1 MMEIRTQ
8 DKMIETNG
16 IKLHIVQKGDSES
29 PLVLLLH
36 GFPEFWYGWR
46 QQIDF
51 LAGMGFRVVVPDQRG
66 YNLSDKPKG
75 IDAYRID
82 NLTLD
87 IIGLIDALKYKK
99 ATIIGHDW
107 GGMIAWQLAIKY
119 PERLEKLIILN
130 IPHPKVMKKTLLTSW
145 RQKRKSWY
153 IFFFQIPG
161 FPELISSRIKFALLR
176 KGLIKSSRR
185 GTFSETDLKQYQEA
199 WSKKN
204 ALRSMINWYRAAF
217 RTMFEKSVKS
227 YIDIPTLLIW
237 GMKDFALISDM
248 AQPSIDLCRKGRLV
262 FIEEASHWV
271 QHEEPDRVNSLIKDY
286 L

>member
-1 MMEIRTQ
+1 MENPIQ
-8 DKMIETNG
+8 EKMIETNG
-16 IKLHIVQKGDSES
+16 IKLHIVQKGNSEGQ
-29 PLVLLLH
+29 LILLLH
-36 GFPEFWYGWR
+36 GFPEYWYGWR

-75 IDAYRID
+75 INAYCID

-87 IIGLIDALKYKK
+87 IIGLLDALKYKK

-107 GGMIAWQLAIKY
+107 GGMIAWQLAINY
-119 PERLEKLIILN
+119 PERLDKLIILN
-130 IPHPKVMKKTLLTSW
+130 IPHPKVMKKTLLKSW
-145 RQKRKSWY
+145 RQKRRSWY
-153 IFFFQIPG
+153 IFFFQIPW
-161 FPELISSRIKFALLR
+161 FPEFILSRINFTLLR
-176 KGLIKSSRR
+176 KVLVKSSRR
-185 GTFSETDLKQYQEA
+185 GTFSETDLKQYQKA

>member
-153 IFFFQIPG
+153 IFFFQVPWL
-161 FPELISSRIKFALLR
+161 PELISSRINFALLR

-217 RTMFEKSVKS
+217 RTIFEKSVKS

>member
-1 MMEIRTQ
+1 MMEIQ
-8 DKMIETNG
+8 PYDKMIETNG

-75 IDAYRID
+75 IDAYHID

-130 IPHPKVMKKTLLTSW
+130 IPHPKVMKKTLLKSW

-153 IFFFQIPG
+153 IFFFQIPW
-161 FPELISSRIKFALLR
+161 FPEFILSRINFALLR
-176 KGLIKSSRR
+176 KVLIKSSRR

-271 QHEEPDRVNSLIKDY
+271 QHEEPDRINSLIKDY

>member
-1 MMEIRTQ
+1 
-8 DKMIETNG
+8 
-16 IKLHIVQKGDSES
+16 
-29 PLVLLLH
+29 
-36 GFPEFWYGWR
+36 
-46 QQIDF
+46 
-51 LAGMGFRVVVPDQRG
+51 
-66 YNLSDKPKG
+66 
-75 IDAYRID
+75 
-82 NLTLD
+82 
-87 IIGLIDALKYKK
+87 
-99 ATIIGHDW
+99 
-107 GGMIAWQLAIKY
+107 MIAWQLAIKY
-119 PERLEKLIILN
+119 PEKLEKLIILN
-130 IPHPKVMKKTLLTSW
+130 IPHPKVMKKTLLKSW

-153 IFFFQIPG
+153 IFFFQIPW
-161 FPELISSRIKFALLR
+161 FPEFILSRINFALLR
-176 KGLIKSSRR
+176 KVLIKSSRR

-199 WSKKN
+199 WSKKT

-271 QHEEPDRVNSLIKDY
+271 QHEEQDRVNLLIKDF

>member
-145 RQKRKSWY
+145 QQKRKSWY
-153 IFFFQIPG
+153 IFFFQVPWL
-161 FPELISSRIKFALLR
+161 PELISSRINFALLR

-262 FIEEASHWV
+262 FIKEASHWV
-271 QHEEPDRVNSLIKDY
+271 QHEEPDRVNLLIKDF

>member
-1 MMEIRTQ
+1 MEKSNR
-8 DKMIETNG
+8 KM
-16 IKLHIVQKGDSES
+16 
-29 PLVLLLH
+29 
-36 GFPEFWYGWR
+36 
-46 QQIDF
+46 
-51 LAGMGFRVVVPDQRG
+51 
-66 YNLSDKPKG
+66 
-75 IDAYRID
+75 
-82 NLTLD
+82 TLR
-87 IIGLIDALKYKK
+87 
-99 ATIIGHDW
+99 IIGHDW

-153 IFFFQIPG
+153 IFFFQIPW
-161 FPELISSRIKFALLR
+161 FPEFILSRINFALLR
-176 KGLIKSSRR
+176 KVLIKSSRR